1 MEKVCRNPADA
12 SEVGKSRT
20 DTDSAEVGTLAFV
33 LQKPRTVE
41 RRLRQFL
48 GARDLGGNPE
58 PAQLDVMTETRALGA
73 EHASLLC
80 DRVAEHSRAQLAA
93 FGNARGEFHENIIDV
108 LLVEEESS
116 ASLSAAVTERLAS
129 MDTRLVNLALEYAD
143 ALCREVDAEVAE
155 NERAAEAISRRIVR
169 ERVSFL
175 ERAREKLVAA
185 RADTRRSEA
194 KETENTHTQKNRESS
209 IAAIDRELA
218 ELRSKALR
226 VAGRAFEPR
235 APPTVFPNTTRDSE
249 TRDDARGVSRAAAA
263 SDCLRAETHRECV
276 AARED
281 IDAIHAVATRARA
294 RARREERDAVR
305 EEVFAAR
312 RTLLR
317 EGRTSESVRSRR
329 DDLAAMRG
337 EATRETRERRNTD
350 ASLCAL

>member
-1 MEKVCRNPADA
+1 
-12 SEVGKSRT
+12 
-20 DTDSAEVGTLAFV
+20 
-33 LQKPRTVE
+33 
-41 RRLRQFL
+41 
-48 GARDLGGNPE
+48 
-58 PAQLDVMTETRALGA
+58 MTETRALGA

-129 MDTRLVNLALEYAD
+129 MDTRLANLALEYAD

-175 ERAREKLVAA
+175 ERAREKLVAGTIRPVHPAA
-185 RADTRRSEA
+185 RAGTRVIRACEE
-194 KETENTHTQKNRESS
+194 KRTENTHTRTNRESS

-218 ELRSKALR
+218 ELRSKAR
-226 VAGRAFEPR
+226 PAYAGRAFERRP
-235 APPTVFPNTTRDSE
+235 PPTVFPKSTRDSRDSGDSE

-263 SDCLRAETHRECV
+263 SDCLRAEAHRECV

-281 IDAIHAVATRARA
+281 IDAIHAAATRARA

-305 EEVFAAR
+305 EETSAAT

-337 EATRETRERRNTD
+337 EAI
-350 ASLCAL
+350 

>member
-1 MEKVCRNPADA
+1 
-12 SEVGKSRT
+12 
-20 DTDSAEVGTLAFV
+20 
-33 LQKPRTVE
+33 
-41 RRLRQFL
+41 
-48 GARDLGGNPE
+48 
-58 PAQLDVMTETRALGA
+58 MTETRALGA

-175 ERAREKLVAA
+175 ERAREKLVAGTIRPSQFAA
-185 RADTRRSEA
+185 RVDIRACEA

>member
-1 MEKVCRNPADA
+1 
-12 SEVGKSRT
+12 
-20 DTDSAEVGTLAFV
+20 
-33 LQKPRTVE
+33 
-41 RRLRQFL
+41 
-48 GARDLGGNPE
+48 
-58 PAQLDVMTETRALGA
+58 MTETRALGA

-175 ERAREKLVAA
+175 ERAREKRVAA

-194 KETENTHTQKNRESS
+194 KETENTHTRKNRESS

>member
-1 MEKVCRNPADA
+1 
-12 SEVGKSRT
+12 
-20 DTDSAEVGTLAFV
+20 
-33 LQKPRTVE
+33 
-41 RRLRQFL
+41 
-48 GARDLGGNPE
+48 
-58 PAQLDVMTETRALGA
+58 MTETRALGA

-175 ERAREKLVAA
+175 ERAREKLVAGTFRPVRPAA
-185 RADTRRSEA
+185 RADTRVTRACEA

-226 VAGRAFEPR
+226 ESPSRAFERRP
-235 APPTVFPNTTRDSE
+235 PPTVFPKTTRDSE
-249 TRDDARGVSRAAAA
+249 TRDDAIRGVSRAAAA

-281 IDAIHAVATRARA
+281 IDAIHAAATRARA

-305 EEVFAAR
+305 EEVSAAR

-337 EATRETRERRNTD
+337 EAMREVSVRYK
-350 ASLCAL
+350 

>member
-1 MEKVCRNPADA
+1 M
-12 SEVGKSRT
+12 
-20 DTDSAEVGTLAFV
+20 
-33 LQKPRTVE
+33 
-41 RRLRQFL
+41 
-48 GARDLGGNPE
+48 GARDLGGNSE
-58 PAQLDVMTETRALGA
+58 PAHLDVMTETRALGA

-175 ERAREKLVAA
+175 ERAREKLVAGTFRPVQPAA
-185 RADTRRSEA
+185 RADTRVTRACEA

-226 VAGRAFEPR
+226 VAGRAFERRP
-235 APPTVFPNTTRDSE
+235 PPTVFPKTTRDSE

-281 IDAIHAVATRARA
+281 IDAIHAAATRARA

-305 EEVFAAR
+305 EEVSAAR

-337 EATRETRERRNTD
+337 EATREVRERRNTD
-350 ASLCAL
+350 ASLCAFFL

>member
-1 MEKVCRNPADA
+1 M
-12 SEVGKSRT
+12 
-20 DTDSAEVGTLAFV
+20 
-33 LQKPRTVE
+33 
-41 RRLRQFL
+41 
-48 GARDLGGNPE
+48 GARDLGGNSE
-58 PAQLDVMTETRALGA
+58 PAHLDVMTETRALGA

-350 ASLCAL
+350 ASLASLCAL

>member
-1 MEKVCRNPADA
+1 
-12 SEVGKSRT
+12 
-20 DTDSAEVGTLAFV
+20 
-33 LQKPRTVE
+33 
-41 RRLRQFL
+41 
-48 GARDLGGNPE
+48 
-58 PAQLDVMTETRALGA
+58 MTETRALGA

-116 ASLSAAVTERLAS
+116 ASLRAAVTERLAS

-175 ERAREKLVAA
+175 ERAREKLVAGTIRPSQFAA
-185 RADTRRSEA
+185 RVDIRACEA

-209 IAAIDRELA
+209 IAAIDLELA
-218 ELRSKALR
+218 ELRSKAR
-226 VAGRAFEPR
+226 YVVDGRAFERRSPSGK
-235 APPTVFPNTTRDSE
+235 TVFPRTTRDSE
-249 TRDDARGVSRAAAA
+249 TSDDDARGVSRAATGLL
-263 SDCLRAETHRECV
+263 DCLRAETHRECV

-281 IDAIHAVATRARA
+281 IDAIHAAATRARA
-294 RARREERDAVR
+294 RAWREERDAVR
-305 EEVFAAR
+305 EETSAAR

-317 EGRTSESVRSRR
+317 EGRTSESVRSQR

-337 EATRETRERRNTD
+337 EAMRCRD
-350 ASLCAL
+350 ARATEH

>member
-1 MEKVCRNPADA
+1 M
-12 SEVGKSRT
+12 
-20 DTDSAEVGTLAFV
+20 
-33 LQKPRTVE
+33 
-41 RRLRQFL
+41 
-48 GARDLGGNPE
+48 GARDLGGNSE
-58 PAQLDVMTETRALGA
+58 PAHLDVMTETRALGA

-175 ERAREKLVAA
+175 ERAREKLVAGTFRPVQPAA
-185 RADTRRSEA
+185 RADTRVTRACEA
-194 KETENTHTQKNRESS
+194 KEHRRTQKNRESS

-226 VAGRAFEPR
+226 EFRPKP
-235 APPTVFPNTTRDSE
+235 PPTVFPKTTRDSE
-249 TRDDARGVSRAAAA
+249 TRDDVSRRGVSRAAAA

-281 IDAIHAVATRARA
+281 IDAIHAAATRARA

-305 EEVFAAR
+305 EEVSAAR

-337 EATRETRERRNTD
+337 EAMREVRERRNTD
-350 ASLCAL
+350 ASLCAS

>member
-1 MEKVCRNPADA
+1 M
-12 SEVGKSRT
+12 
-20 DTDSAEVGTLAFV
+20 
-33 LQKPRTVE
+33 
-41 RRLRQFL
+41 
-48 GARDLGGNPE
+48 GARDLGGNSE
-58 PAQLDVMTETRALGA
+58 PAHLDVMTETRALGA

-175 ERAREKLVAA
+175 ERAREKLVAGTFRPVQPAA
-185 RADTRRSEA
+185 RADTRVIRACEA
-194 KETENTHTQKNRESS
+194 KETENTHTQKSRESS

-226 VAGRAFEPR
+226 ESPSRAFERRP
-235 APPTVFPNTTRDSE
+235 PPTVFPKTTRDSE
-249 TRDDARGVSRAAAA
+249 TRDDAIRGVSRAAAA

-281 IDAIHAVATRARA
+281 IDAIHAAATRARA

-305 EEVFAAR
+305 EEVSAAR

-337 EATRETRERRNTD
+337 EAMREVRERRNTD

>member
-1 MEKVCRNPADA
+1 
-12 SEVGKSRT
+12 
-20 DTDSAEVGTLAFV
+20 L
-33 LQKPRTVE
+33 
-41 RRLRQFL
+41 
-48 GARDLGGNPE
+48 
-58 PAQLDVMTETRALGA
+58 
-73 EHASLLC
+73 
-80 DRVAEHSRAQLAA
+80 
-93 FGNARGEFHENIIDV
+93 
-108 LLVEEESS
+108 
-116 ASLSAAVTERLAS
+116 
-129 MDTRLVNLALEYAD
+129 
-143 ALCREVDAEVAE
+143 
-155 NERAAEAISRRIVR
+155 
-169 ERVSFL
+169 
-175 ERAREKLVAA
+175 
-185 RADTRRSEA
+185 
-194 KETENTHTQKNRESS
+194 
-209 IAAIDRELA
+209 
-218 ELRSKALR
+218 
-226 VAGRAFEPR
+226 
-235 APPTVFPNTTRDSE
+235 E

>member
-1 MEKVCRNPADA
+1 M
-12 SEVGKSRT
+12 
-20 DTDSAEVGTLAFV
+20 
-33 LQKPRTVE
+33 
-41 RRLRQFL
+41 
-48 GARDLGGNPE
+48 GARDLGGNSE
-58 PAQLDVMTETRALGA
+58 PAHLDVMTETRALGA

-175 ERAREKLVAA
+175 ERAREKLVAGTFRPVQPAA
-185 RADTRRSEA
+185 RADTRVIRACEA

-226 VAGRAFEPR
+226 ESPSRAFERRPL
-235 APPTVFPNTTRDSE
+235 PTVFPKTTRDSE
-249 TRDDARGVSRAAAA
+249 TRDDAIRGVSRAAAA

-281 IDAIHAVATRARA
+281 IDAIHAAATRARA

-305 EEVFAAR
+305 EEVSAAR

-337 EATRETRERRNTD
+337 EAMREVRERRNTD

>member
-1 MEKVCRNPADA
+1 
-12 SEVGKSRT
+12 
-20 DTDSAEVGTLAFV
+20 
-33 LQKPRTVE
+33 
-41 RRLRQFL
+41 
-48 GARDLGGNPE
+48 
-58 PAQLDVMTETRALGA
+58 MTETRALGA

-116 ASLSAAVTERLAS
+116 ASLRAAVTERLAS

-175 ERAREKLVAA
+175 ERAREKLLAGTIRPSQPAA
-185 RADTRRSEA
+185 RAGARVTRVIRACEA
-194 KETENTHTQKNRESS
+194 KETENTHTEKNRESS

-218 ELRSKALR
+218 ELRSKAR
-226 VAGRAFEPR
+226 YVVAGRANERRP
-235 APPTVFPNTTRDSE
+235 PPTVSPKT
-249 TRDDARGVSRAAAA
+249 TRDDARGVSRAATALG
-263 SDCLRAETHRECV
+263 CLRAETHRECV

-281 IDAIHAVATRARA
+281 IDAIHAAATRARA
-294 RARREERDAVR
+294 RAWRDERDAVR
-305 EEVFAAR
+305 EEASAAR

-337 EATRETRERRNTD
+337 EAMRFRD
-350 ASLCAL
+350 ARATEH

>member
-1 MEKVCRNPADA
+1 
-12 SEVGKSRT
+12 
-20 DTDSAEVGTLAFV
+20 
-33 LQKPRTVE
+33 
-41 RRLRQFL
+41 
-48 GARDLGGNPE
+48 
-58 PAQLDVMTETRALGA
+58 MTETRALGA

-116 ASLSAAVTERLAS
+116 ASLRAAVTERLAS

-175 ERAREKLVAA
+175 EREGETRRRYESTQSTRRARRRA
-185 RADTRRSEA
+185 RARRTRVRSTQ
-194 KETENTHTQKNRESS
+194 TEFTDESS

-218 ELRSKALR
+218 ELRSKAR
-226 VAGRAFEPR
+226 YVVDGRAFER
-235 APPTVFPNTTRDSE
+235 RPPSGKTVFPKTTRDSE
-249 TRDDARGVSRAAAA
+249 ISDDDARGAFRAPPPDCWTVCARKYTA
-263 SDCLRAETHRECV
+263 SATPRARTSTPSTR
-276 AARED
+276 RR
-281 IDAIHAVATRARA
+281 RARA

-305 EEVFAAR
+305 EEASAAR

-317 EGRTSESVRSRR
+317 EERTSESVRSRR

-337 EATRETRERRNTD
+337 EAMRCRD
-350 ASLCAL
+350 ARATEH

>member
-1 MEKVCRNPADA
+1 M
-12 SEVGKSRT
+12 
-20 DTDSAEVGTLAFV
+20 
-33 LQKPRTVE
+33 
-41 RRLRQFL
+41 
-48 GARDLGGNPE
+48 GARDLGGNSE
-58 PAQLDVMTETRALGA
+58 PAHLDVMTETRALGA

-209 IAAIDRELA
+209 IAAIDLELA

>member
-1 MEKVCRNPADA
+1 M
-12 SEVGKSRT
+12 
-20 DTDSAEVGTLAFV
+20 
-33 LQKPRTVE
+33 
-41 RRLRQFL
+41 
-48 GARDLGGNPE
+48 GARDLGGNSE
-58 PAQLDVMTETRALGA
+58 PAHLDVMTETRALGA

-175 ERAREKLVAA
+175 ERAREKRVAA

>member
-1 MEKVCRNPADA
+1 
-12 SEVGKSRT
+12 
-20 DTDSAEVGTLAFV
+20 
-33 LQKPRTVE
+33 
-41 RRLRQFL
+41 
-48 GARDLGGNPE
+48 
-58 PAQLDVMTETRALGA
+58 MTETRALGA

-116 ASLSAAVTERLAS
+116 ASLRAAVTERLAS

-175 ERAREKLVAA
+175 ERAREKLVAGTIRPSQSPRAPA
-185 RADTRRSEA
+185 RALTYARAKRR
-194 KETENTHTQKNRESS
+194 KPKTHTHRRIESS

-218 ELRSKALR
+218 ELRSKAR
-226 VAGRAFEPR
+226 YVVDGRAFER
-235 APPTVFPNTTRDSE
+235 RPPSGKTVFPKTTRDSE
-249 TRDDARGVSRAAAA
+249 ISDDDARGVSRAATGLL
-263 SDCLRAETHRECV
+263 DCLRAETHRECD

-281 IDAIHAVATRARA
+281 IDAIHAAATRARA

-305 EEVFAAR
+305 EEASAAR

-317 EGRTSESVRSRR
+317 EERTSESVRSRR

-337 EATRETRERRNTD
+337 EAMRCRD
-350 ASLCAL
+350 ARATEH

>member
-1 MEKVCRNPADA
+1 
-12 SEVGKSRT
+12 
-20 DTDSAEVGTLAFV
+20 
-33 LQKPRTVE
+33 
-41 RRLRQFL
+41 
-48 GARDLGGNPE
+48 
-58 PAQLDVMTETRALGA
+58 MTETRALGA

-116 ASLSAAVTERLAS
+116 ASLRAAVTERLAS

-175 ERAREKLVAA
+175 ERAREKLVAGTNRPSQLAA
-185 RADTRRSEA
+185 RAGARVTRVVRACEA
-194 KETENTHTQKNRESS
+194 KETEFTDESS

-218 ELRSKALR
+218 ELRSKAR
-226 VAGRAFEPR
+226 YVVAGRANERRP
-235 APPTVFPNTTRDSE
+235 PPTVSPKT
-249 TRDDARGVSRAAAA
+249 TRDDARGVSRAATALG
-263 SDCLRAETHRECV
+263 CLRAETHRECV

-281 IDAIHAVATRARA
+281 IDAIHAAATRARA
-294 RARREERDAVR
+294 RAWRDERDAVR
-305 EEVFAAR
+305 EEASAAR

-337 EATRETRERRNTD
+337 EAMRFRD
-350 ASLCAL
+350 ARATEH

>member
-1 MEKVCRNPADA
+1 
-12 SEVGKSRT
+12 
-20 DTDSAEVGTLAFV
+20 
-33 LQKPRTVE
+33 
-41 RRLRQFL
+41 
-48 GARDLGGNPE
+48 
-58 PAQLDVMTETRALGA
+58 MTETRALGA

-116 ASLSAAVTERLAS
+116 ASLRAAVTERLAS

-175 ERAREKLVAA
+175 ERAREKLVAGTIRPSQFAA
-185 RADTRRSEA
+185 RVDIRACEA

-249 TRDDARGVSRAAAA
+249 TSDDDARGVSRAATGLL
-263 SDCLRAETHRECV
+263 DCLRAETHRECV

-305 EEVFAAR
+305 EETSAAR

>member
-1 MEKVCRNPADA
+1 M
-12 SEVGKSRT
+12 
-20 DTDSAEVGTLAFV
+20 
-33 LQKPRTVE
+33 
-41 RRLRQFL
+41 
-48 GARDLGGNPE
+48 GARDLGGNSE

-305 EEVFAAR
+305 EETSAAR

>member
-1 MEKVCRNPADA
+1 
-12 SEVGKSRT
+12 
-20 DTDSAEVGTLAFV
+20 
-33 LQKPRTVE
+33 
-41 RRLRQFL
+41 
-48 GARDLGGNPE
+48 
-58 PAQLDVMTETRALGA
+58 MTETRALGA

-116 ASLSAAVTERLAS
+116 ASLRAAVTERLAS

-175 ERAREKLVAA
+175 ERAREKLVAGTNRPSQLAA
-185 RADTRRSEA
+185 RAGARVTRVVRACEA
-194 KETENTHTQKNRESS
+194 KETEFTDESS

-218 ELRSKALR
+218 ELRSKAR
-226 VAGRAFEPR
+226 YVVDGRAFER
-235 APPTVFPNTTRDSE
+235 RPPSGKTVFPKTTRDSE
-249 TRDDARGVSRAAAA
+249 ISDDDARGVSRAATGLL
-263 SDCLRAETHRECV
+263 DCLRAEIHRECD

-281 IDAIHAVATRARA
+281 IDAIHAAATQARA

-305 EEVFAAR
+305 EEASAAR

-317 EGRTSESVRSRR
+317 EERTSESVRSRR

-337 EATRETRERRNTD
+337 EAMRCRD
-350 ASLCAL
+350 ARATEH

>member
-1 MEKVCRNPADA
+1 M
-12 SEVGKSRT
+12 
-20 DTDSAEVGTLAFV
+20 
-33 LQKPRTVE
+33 
-41 RRLRQFL
+41 
-48 GARDLGGNPE
+48 GARDLGGNSE

-263 SDCLRAETHRECV
+263 PDCLRAETHRECV

-281 IDAIHAVATRARA
+281 IDAIHAAATRARA
-294 RARREERDAVR
+294 RAWREERDAVR
-305 EEVFAAR
+305 EETSAAR

-350 ASLCAL
+350 ASLASLCAL

>member
-1 MEKVCRNPADA
+1 
-12 SEVGKSRT
+12 
-20 DTDSAEVGTLAFV
+20 
-33 LQKPRTVE
+33 
-41 RRLRQFL
+41 
-48 GARDLGGNPE
+48 
-58 PAQLDVMTETRALGA
+58 MTETRALGA

-218 ELRSKALR
+218 ELRSKAR
-226 VAGRAFEPR
+226 YVVDGRANERRSPSGK
-235 APPTVFPNTTRDSE
+235 TVFPRTTRDSE
-249 TRDDARGVSRAAAA
+249 TSDDDARGVSRAATGLL
-263 SDCLRAETHRECV
+263 DCLRAETHRECV